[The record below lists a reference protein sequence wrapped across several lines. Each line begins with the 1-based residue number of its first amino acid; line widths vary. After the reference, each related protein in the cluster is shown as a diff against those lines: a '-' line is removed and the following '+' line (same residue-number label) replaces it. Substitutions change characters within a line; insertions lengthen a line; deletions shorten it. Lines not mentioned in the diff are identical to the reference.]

1 MKATIWVWVAL
12 VVLALPVLGRA
23 QWGVP
28 AVPTLPG
35 LPTLGETTRENRRSW
50 EEQPRESDGFDG
62 FSRQL
67 RDEWRWREAEK
78 AKQRRHEEML
88 KEMRRQHMDDMVQR
102 ENEYR
107 RRFGARDTNCFL
119 GRGPVWDC

>member
-1 MKATIWVWVAL
+1 MKATIWVAL
-12 VVLALPVLGRA
+12 VVLALPVLSRA

-35 LPTLGETTRENRRSW
+35 LPTLGEITQEDRRSW
-50 EEQPRESDGFDG
+50 EEQPQESDRF
-62 FSRQL
+62 FRQL

-78 AKQRRHEEML
+78 AKQRRHEETL
-88 KEMRRQHMDDMVQR
+88 KEMRRQHMEDRVQR

-107 RRFGARDTNCFL
+107 ARFGARDRNCFL